1 MGNRFDRLPKGVQKL
16 VKRLANIER
25 EELKTLRAGY
35 PDEEARM
42 MALIDKGNKVTEEL
56 MCSKFAMEEIGV
68 CYPDSSDDL
77 LVMGEYLL
85 GEYAL
90 ERIYAEENGDQC
102 DEDLFYAG
110 ANLKQA
116 ADILADAEYDEFP
129 DDELDNPDVEFESY
143 VNSLVNQIMEE
154 RSKKKDGQVIP
165 LFGEKKDKKK

>member
-25 EELKTLRAGY
+25 EQLKTLRAGY

-56 MCSKFAMEEIGV
+56 LCSRFAMEEIGV

-77 LVMGEYLL
+77 LSMGEYLL

-90 ERIYAEENGDQC
+90 ERICAEESGEQYE
-102 DEDLFYAG
+102 EDLFYAG

-116 ADILADAEYDEFP
+116 ADVLADAGYDEYL
-129 DDELDNPDVEFESY
+129 DDESDDADVEFDSY
-143 VNSLVNQIMEE
+143 VNSLVDQIMEE

-165 LFGEKKDKKK
+165 RFGEKKDKKK

>member
-25 EELKTLRAGY
+25 EQLKTLRAGY
-35 PDEEARM
+35 PDEKARM
-42 MALIDKGNKVTEEL
+42 IALIDKGNKVTEEL

-68 CYPDSSDDL
+68 CYPDSPDDL
-77 LVMGEYLL
+77 QEMGEFLL

-116 ADILADAEYDEFP
+116 ADVLADEGYDAFP
-129 DDELDNPDVEFESY
+129 DDEPDDEFESY
-143 VNSLVNQIMEE
+143 LDSLVDQIMEE
-154 RSKKKDGQVIP
+154 KARRKDGQIVP

>member
-25 EELKTLRAGY
+25 EQLKMLRAGF
-35 PDEEARM
+35 PDEKARM
-42 MALIDKGNKVTEEL
+42 IALIDQGNKVTEEL

-68 CYPDSSDDL
+68 CYPDSPDDL
-77 LVMGEYLL
+77 QEMGEFLL

-90 ERIYAEENGDQC
+90 ERIYAEENGDQY

-116 ADILADAEYDEFP
+116 ADMLAEVGDDAFP
-129 DDELDNPDVEFESY
+129 DDESDDEFESY
-143 VNSLVNQIMEE
+143 LNSLVDQFVEE
-154 RSKKKDGQVIP
+154 KAGKKDGKVVP

>member
-85 GEYAL
+85 GQYAL
-90 ERIYAEENGDQC
+90 ERIYAEESGEQYE
-102 DEDLFYAG
+102 EDLFYAG

-116 ADILADAEYDEFP
+116 ADILADALY
-129 DDELDNPDVEFESY
+129 DDELDDDLDSMDEFEL
-143 VNSLVNQIMEE
+143 NSLLSTFAEE
-154 RSKKKDGQVIP
+154 RGNKPVTPKDGRVVP
-165 LFGEKKDKKK
+165 LFGKEKEK

>member
-42 MALIDKGNKVTEEL
+42 MVLIDKGNKVTEEL

-68 CYPDSSDDL
+68 CFPDSSDDL

-90 ERIYAEENGDQC
+90 ERIYAEESGEHYE
-102 DEDLFYAG
+102 EDLFYAG

-116 ADILADAEYDEFP
+116 ADILADAEYD
-129 DDELDNPDVEFESY
+129 DELDAELDDMDEFEL
-143 VNSLVNQIMEE
+143 NSLLSTFAEE
-154 RSKKKDGQVIP
+154 CGTKPVTKKDGRVVP
-165 LFGEKKDKKK
+165 LFGKEKGK